1 MADMLISDPASVM
14 SHKITG
20 CNFVTVAPT
29 IVNTTTPVV
38 GKIPVVIQ
46 EITVQV
52 DVRADI
58 TLDQPAIEIKRVKN
72 RLKLTQCRLLQPTG
86 KLFLRGFVRQNI
98 EYVGAPTSTTSAT
111 ACGDILDCIIDIP
124 FDCVENITTFISP
137 PVFGGFNA
145 NNEFEYFRS
154 TRLPGADFPK
164 KEKLLAGDLSEFNQ
178 QTVEALTEPPYCEL
192 IGSRITQFF
201 EFIGR
206 TPISGGPFEERT
218 FTQMEEKLDIELT
231 LKILQNQQVC
241 VAASTACP

>member
-1 MADMLISDPASVM
+1 MADMFTCDPASVT
-14 SHKITG
+14 SENVSCG
-20 CNFVTVAPT
+20 GFVTVAPT
-29 IVNTTTPVV
+29 IVNTTAPVV
-38 GKIPVVIQ
+38 GKIPVVLQ

-98 EYVGAPTSTTSAT
+98 EYAGAPTSTTST
-111 ACGDILDCIIDIP
+111 SACGDILDCIIDIP
-124 FDCVENITTFISP
+124 FECVENITTFISP

-145 NNEFEYFRS
+145 RNEFEYFRS
-154 TRLPGADFPK
+154 RHLPKGEFPE
-164 KEKLLAGDLSEFNQ
+164 KEKLLAGDLTEFNQ
-178 QTVEALTEPPYCEL
+178 QSVEALSEPPFCEL

-201 EFIGR
+201 EFINR
-206 TPISGGPFEERT
+206 SPVSSGPFEEGT
-218 FTQMEEKLDIELT
+218 FTMLEEKMDIELT